1 MSRGKLGGVKSAR
14 WLLVAGIA
22 CLLTLLAFWIFS
34 PPEGGLSSSN
44 STVGRSTVP
53 RTEPIPEVSED
64 DPGRAGEEPVVHPPD
79 PVLRTELLALQQKL
93 AARPGREAALW
104 LLQEFFARWLKADP
118 DRAAATLREFLRSG
132 GDQATELGFVVGE
145 AGLEEWPSLRAF
157 LLDLLGKIDPELASR
172 YALET
177 VIPAK
182 NSTVEYAVSL
192 QILWNHGGAEEP
204 TPELTEAWLGL
215 LQKQD
220 WSARPDAAWLES
232 LDFASRIP
240 AAASA
245 FLQSS
250 TAWLAQPAEVPA
262 RVAAVD
268 LALERMA
275 EREPVATMG
284 ALVGNPGLLGE
295 GRGRY
300 QRPQIFARADLTDPE
315 QQRLLARYL
324 EGLDSRSPE
333 ARFFFQSFPCHNFSV
348 GPSLSGQPRLASAME
363 IMEGDRAALRW
374 LESGQTSSWARRHAE
389 SVAELLEKMRKIV
402 QEQ

>member
-1 MSRGKLGGVKSAR
+1 MTG
-14 WLLVAGIA
+14 
-22 CLLTLLAFWIFS
+22 LLAFLGFWVFS
-34 PPEGGLSSSN
+34 PPEGDLLPDRWS
-44 STVGRSTVP
+44 GRKFSVP
-53 RTEPIPEVSED
+53 ESEPLAAEQEN

-79 PVLRTELLALQQKL
+79 PALRKELLALQQKL
-93 AARPGREAALW
+93 ATRPGREAVLR
-104 LLQEFFARWLKADP
+104 LLQEFSARWLQSDP
-118 DRAAATLREFLRSG
+118 DRAAATLREFLLSG
-132 GDQATELGFVVGE
+132 EDLGTGLDFVVGE
-145 AGLEEWPSLRAF
+145 AGLEEWPSLRAY
-157 LLDLLGKIDPELASR
+157 LLDLLGKIDPEMASR
-172 YALET
+172 YGLET

-192 QILWNHGGAEEP
+192 QILWNHGGAEQP
-204 TPELTEAWLGL
+204 TPELTQAWLGL
-215 LQKQD
+215 LQKPD

-240 AAASA
+240 AAAPA
-245 FLQSS
+245 FLRSS

-284 ALVGNPGLLGE
+284 ALVQDPGLLGE

-300 QRPQIFARADLTDPE
+300 QRSQIFARADLTNPE
-315 QQRLLARYL
+315 QQRLLAHYL
-324 EGLDSRSPE
+324 EGLDAQSAE

-348 GPSLSGQPRLASAME
+348 GPGLSGQPRLASAME
-363 IMEGDRAALRW
+363 IMEGDRAALSW

-389 SVAELLEKMRKIV
+389 SVAGLLEKMRKIA